1 MCFFEGKNEDFC
13 IPKWSLTASFKAIQ
27 AFGKRQYTTKIMMTE
42 TLAYFN
48 SVCGIFYSLS
58 HHNFAC
64 ILSLSAWIAL
74 KLAVRLHFG
83 MQKSSF
89 LPSKK
94 HIFASMLMLKQYFE
108 KRLFQNS

>member
-13 IPKWSLTASFKAIQ
+13 IPKWSLTASSIAMIWR
-27 AFGKRQYTTKIMMTE
+27 ALCSTSVTE